1 MDNKFAIITDM
12 ACDMPESFFKENDI
26 DVASMPFRINGKEY
40 GRDNAMPHDEFYD
53 LIRAGG
59 VPTTSQTDMAD
70 AAELFEKH
78 LSKGEDVLYISFSGG
93 VSGSF
98 NNVSN
103 IVRGEMKEKYPDRK
117 IIVIDT
123 LSGAA
128 GQGLMTYYM
137 VKMRSEGK
145 SVEEAAEWL
154 QKNKLKFNHFYLFGD
169 LQLLKK
175 GGRISKTQ
183 AILGTLIGIRPLLML
198 DSKGKNHVVSKI
210 RGKKKAVSALLEL
223 TEKYCIPEN
232 NDFIM
237 TTHSGCLKDAEEL
250 NAALKAKF
258 NKDVITVPLTYLVGS
273 HCGPDTIGVFFVGHK
288 RMA

>member
-128 GQGLMTYYM
+128 GQGLMTYYL
-137 VKMRSEGK
+137 S
-145 SVEEAAEWL
+145 
-154 QKNKLKFNHFYLFGD
+154 
-169 LQLLKK
+169 
-175 GGRISKTQ
+175 
-183 AILGTLIGIRPLLML
+183 LIHI
-198 DSKGKNHVVSKI
+198 
-210 RGKKKAVSALLEL
+210 
-223 TEKYCIPEN
+223 
-232 NDFIM
+232 
-237 TTHSGCLKDAEEL
+237 
-250 NAALKAKF
+250 
-258 NKDVITVPLTYLVGS
+258 
-273 HCGPDTIGVFFVGHK
+273 
-288 RMA
+288 

>member
-1 MDNKFAIITDM
+1 
-12 ACDMPESFFKENDI
+12 
-26 DVASMPFRINGKEY
+26 
-40 GRDNAMPHDEFYD
+40 
-53 LIRAGG
+53 
-59 VPTTSQTDMAD
+59 
-70 AAELFEKH
+70 
-78 LSKGEDVLYISFSGG
+78 
-93 VSGSF
+93 
-98 NNVSN
+98 
-103 IVRGEMKEKYPDRK
+103 
-117 IIVIDT
+117 
-123 LSGAA
+123 
-128 GQGLMTYYM
+128 
-137 VKMRSEGK
+137 
-145 SVEEAAEWL
+145 
-154 QKNKLKFNHFYLFGD
+154 
-169 LQLLKK
+169 
-175 GGRISKTQ
+175 
-183 AILGTLIGIRPLLML
+183 ML